1 MGTRIFLALDFEQTY
16 WREFLVNARL
26 YPGIRELLQQLKSTE
41 IKTAN
46 ITDLTAQIQFRKMVY
61 FGLDEYFD
69 FVVTSEEAG
78 CDKPDIRPFTLALKK
93 LKVSPEDVWM
103 IGDSIACDVV
113 GAKEANLVSFQM
125 KNYSV
130 QSKLDRKIM
139 PDVRF
144 DSYVNLMNFFDEL

>member
-1 MGTRIFLALDFEQTY
+1 
-16 WREFLVNARL
+16 
-26 YPGIRELLQQLKSTE
+26 
-41 IKTAN
+41 
-46 ITDLTAQIQFRKMVY
+46 
-61 FGLDEYFD
+61 
-69 FVVTSEEAG
+69 
-78 CDKPDIRPFTLALKK
+78 
-93 LKVSPEDVWM
+93 M

-144 DSYVNLMNFFDEL
+144 DSYVDLMNFFDEL